1 MRVLRYTLVTDGSS
15 DGVLLGILDWLLED
29 LLEGQAAD
37 VAIQGEWADL
47 CRITTRNLSEKIA
60 KAIDL
65 YPCELLFIHRDA
77 ENQSPQER
85 VREIRKAAE
94 SLNQEAARHPVP
106 IIPVRMTE
114 AWLLI
119 SEPALRSAALN
130 PNGKVPLQMPSLQ
143 ALESLPDPKQILHD
157 LLRQASELN
166 GRRLKN
172 FRTNLRVRDI
182 PPNIKDFT
190 PLRQLSSFQA
200 LEADLQAWLKRW
212 LDWRE

>member
-1 MRVLRYTLVTDGSS
+1 
-15 DGVLLGILDWLLED
+15 
-29 LLEGQAAD
+29 
-37 VAIQGEWADL
+37 
-47 CRITTRNLSEKIA
+47 
-60 KAIDL
+60 
-65 YPCELLFIHRDA
+65 
-77 ENQSPQER
+77 
-85 VREIRKAAE
+85 
-94 SLNQEAARHPVP
+94 
-106 IIPVRMTE
+106 MTE

-172 FRTNLRVRDI
+172 FRTNLRLRDI

>member
-1 MRVLRYTLVTDGSS
+1 MRVRYTLVTDGSS

-37 VAIQGEWADL
+37 VRFKGEWADL
-47 CRITTRNLSEKIA
+47 RQFTTRSLSEKIA

-65 YPCELLFIHRDA
+65 YPCDLLFIHRDA

-85 VREIRKAAE
+85 VLEIRKAAE

-119 SEPALRSAALN
+119 SKPALRSAALN
-130 PNGKVPLQMPSLQ
+130 RNGKVPLQLPSIQ
-143 ALESLPDPKQILHD
+143 ALESLPDPKRILHD

-166 GRRLKN
+166 GRRLKTFKPN
-172 FRTNLRVRDI
+172 QRVRDI
-182 PPNIKDFT
+182 PRNIDDFSL
-190 PLRQLSSFQA
+190 LRQLPSFQA
-200 LEADLQAWLKRW
+200 LEADLQVWLQRW
-212 LDWRE
+212 LDSHG